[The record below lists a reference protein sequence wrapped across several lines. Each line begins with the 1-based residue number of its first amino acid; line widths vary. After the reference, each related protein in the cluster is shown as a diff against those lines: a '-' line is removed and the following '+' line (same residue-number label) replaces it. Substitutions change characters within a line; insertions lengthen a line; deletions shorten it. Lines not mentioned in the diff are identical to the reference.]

1 MDLKI
6 NAKTF
11 PFGKL
16 TIFYY
21 RKREE
26 SHPLGNYCTN
36 TSILTFKQM
45 TPRYANE
52 TNLVVLDQPTSMV
65 GPSYIHIHFLNP
77 QGPKTAHVK
86 PSHTQQHAN
95 WDAHLRSWP
104 FITKA
109 TYSSSVLQYSEK
121 WMVKMAKKG
130 GQESQFIPHPD
141 LKVDQANKVH
151 SYFRVR
157 PSFLM
162 NGLDLQ
168 HVCHIGQCGQLSHLR
183 FSF

>member
-1 MDLKI
+1 
-6 NAKTF
+6 
-11 PFGKL
+11 
-16 TIFYY
+16 
-21 RKREE
+21 
-26 SHPLGNYCTN
+26 
-36 TSILTFKQM
+36 M

-65 GPSYIHIHFLNP
+65 GPSYIHIHFLNL
-77 QGPKTAHVK
+77 QGPKTTHVK

-95 WDAHLRSWP
+95 WDAHSRSCP

-109 TYSSSVLQYSEK
+109 TYSSSVLHYSEK
-121 WMVKMAKKG
+121 WLVKMEKKKKKGG

-157 PSFLM
+157 PTFLM
-162 NGLDLQ
+162 NGLDLL
-168 HVCHIGQCGQLSHLR
+168 HVCTLANLGNWVIKDSPFKQRKGD
-183 FSF
+183 